1 MPKIRRS
8 DERGHADR
16 GWLKSYHTF
25 SFDEYHDPAH
35 MGFRVLR
42 VLNED
47 WLAPGRGIDTHPHR
61 DMEIVTY
68 VLEGALAHRD
78 SLGNTEIL
86 KAGELQRM
94 SAGTGILHS
103 EFNASPTES
112 VHIYQIWIL
121 PERRGVTPSYEQK
134 MFDRAE
140 RKNRFQLVASPD
152 GSASSLRIGQDARL
166 WLADLDAGQT
176 LALPVA
182 AGRSAWLQVLRGS
195 VVLGQGALAT
205 GDGVAIGGFEAAELR
220 AEAASEVMLFDLP

>member
-1 MPKIRRS
+1 MLRIRRA

-16 GWLKSYHTF
+16 GWLRSCHTF
-25 SFDEYHDPAH
+25 SFGEYHDPAH

-47 WLAPGRGIDTHPHR
+47 WLAPGRGIDMHPHR

-68 VLEGALAHRD
+68 VLEGALSHRD
-78 SLGNTEIL
+78 SLGNTEVL

-103 EFNASPTES
+103 EFNASSTDP
-112 VHIYQIWIL
+112 VHIYQIWIV
-121 PERRGVTPSYEQK
+121 PERRGVTPSYEQRT
-134 MFDRAE
+134 FDRAA
-140 RKNRFQLVASPD
+140 RRNRFQVVASPD
-152 GSASSLRIGQDARL
+152 GGSSSLHIGQDARL
-166 WLADLDAGQT
+166 WLADLDAGRS

-195 VVLGQGALAT
+195 VVLERGALGT
-205 GDGVAIGGFEAAELR
+205 GYGAAISGLEAAEVR